1 MADFKLV
8 VSDPKTGKAYNID
21 VAGPRTA
28 KFVGKAIGT
37 EIDGDAAG
45 LTGYTLVITGGSD
58 KDGVPMRQDL
68 PGQGRRKVLVAGGI
82 GYHPKTEGMR
92 KRKTLRGNEV
102 SGDIVQ
108 VNAVVKAYGPRPI
121 EEMVPKVEG
130 EGKKKKEEKKK
141 AAAAPARK

>member
-21 VAGPRTA
+21 VTGPKTA

-37 EIDGDAAG
+37 ELDGEAAG

-58 KDGVPMRQDL
+58 KDGVPMRKDL

-82 GYHPKTEGMR
+82 GYHPKSDGMR
-92 KRKTLRGNEV
+92 KRKTLRGSEV
-102 SGDIVQ
+102 SGDLVQ
-108 VNAVVKAYGPRPI
+108 VNASITAYGPKPI
-121 EEMVPKVEG
+121 EEIVPKTEG
-130 EGKKKKEEKKK
+130 EGKKKKEAKK
-141 AAAAPARK
+141 AASPAKK